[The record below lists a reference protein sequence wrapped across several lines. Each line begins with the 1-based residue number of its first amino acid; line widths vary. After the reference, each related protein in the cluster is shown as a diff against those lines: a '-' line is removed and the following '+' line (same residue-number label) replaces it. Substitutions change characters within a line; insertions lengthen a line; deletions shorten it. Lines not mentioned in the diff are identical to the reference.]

1 MRTFFF
7 VTAMLFSGAA
17 NANAPTLAAAQPA
30 AQDIRVLGKLNVN
43 EATREQLLAVPGL
56 DPAHVD
62 AIVAQRK
69 AGAIVDL
76 APLGLAPAALAH
88 LKIDGASDY
97 RRIRPL
103 PLQVVNR
110 ESAKR

>member
-1 MRTFFF
+1 MRIFLF

-17 NANAPTLAAAQPA
+17 MANAPTPAVAEPA

-43 EATREQLLAVPGL
+43 DATREQLLGVPGL
-56 DPAHVD
+56 DTAHVD

-88 LKIDGASDY
+88 LKTDGPSDY

-110 ESAKR
+110 ETAKR